1 MAEKEEILRKL
12 CAAIREGDVEA
23 TKAVVNKI
31 LESDIDALAAID
43 ASTEEMRKIGEAFQK
58 GELYLPHVMMAAD
71 ALREAIVMLTP
82 KLQAG
87 KERKYLG
94 KVVIA
99 TVLGDVHDLGKDIV
113 AVMMEAAGFQVFNLG
128 RDIPAKTIVDKA
140 KEVNADIV
148 GASALMTTTMPEQK
162 TLAEELKKAGIRDKV
177 VYMVGG
183 APVTADWVKVIG
195 ADARG
200 EDAVDAVNKAKE
212 LLEKK

>member
-1 MAEKEEILRKL
+1 MVEKEEILRKL
-12 CAAIREGDVEA
+12 CAAIREGNVDV
-23 TKAVVNKI
+23 TKAVVGEIIKT
-31 LESDIDALAAID
+31 EIDALEAIN
-43 ASTEEMRKIGEAFQK
+43 ASTEEMRRIGEAFQK

-113 AVMMEAAGFQVFNLG
+113 AVMLEAAGFQVFNLG

-162 TLAEELKKAGIRDKV
+162 TLAEELRKAGLRDRI
-177 VYMVGG
+177 VYIIGG
-183 APVTADWVKVIG
+183 APVTTEWVKIIG

-212 LLEKK
+212 LLEKR